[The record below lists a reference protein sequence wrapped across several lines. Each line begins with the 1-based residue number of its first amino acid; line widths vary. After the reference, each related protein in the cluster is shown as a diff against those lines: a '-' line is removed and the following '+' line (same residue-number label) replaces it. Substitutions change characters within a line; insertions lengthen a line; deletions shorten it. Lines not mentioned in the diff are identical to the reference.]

1 MDVEKKWSWTK
12 LLVLPIIVF
21 LVMQYQIDQLKA
33 EQAAMHYHNALEGI
47 QRDIYDLEKQ
57 MYIEFQRLNQEEV
70 NDDFI
75 IVPTP
80 DAGID
85 IRG

>member
-1 MDVEKKWSWTK
+1 MDVEKKWGWTK

-21 LVMQYQIDQLKA
+21 LVMQYQVHQLKA
-33 EQAAMHYHNALEGI
+33 EQAAMYYHSALEGI

-57 MYIEFQRLNQEEV
+57 MYIEFQRLNQEAE
-70 NDDFI
+70 DEYI

-85 IRG
+85 LRG